1 MKHSLHMLCLNKTSI
16 YINRSIF
23 IYIHI
28 YVYQC
33 DLRNNVNTTCI
44 NPTIYPF
51 WSHRLPDNKP
61 WAHWV
66 LVLEL
71 MAARLVDV
79 FEIQHAAP
87 LVSLSYN
94 LRAVRQLQR
103 INLPGER
110 SQEVNGLVEFVN
122 EKTSVP
128 AVTWK
133 ISIKIINWKEKK
145 KKRRTKDNFTDE

>member
-1 MKHSLHMLCLNKTSI
+1 
-16 YINRSIF
+16 
-23 IYIHI
+23 
-28 YVYQC
+28 
-33 DLRNNVNTTCI
+33 
-44 NPTIYPF
+44 
-51 WSHRLPDNKP
+51 
-61 WAHWV
+61 
-66 LVLEL
+66 

-87 LVSLSYN
+87 PVSLSYN

-128 AVTWK
+128 AVTSSLRSFRK
-133 ISIKIINWKEKK
+133 
-145 KKRRTKDNFTDE
+145 TKSQVFERLLASRMLRSCLYITLTSCNITFTRNFTKHYSVNTHVIPDYLVFPTRIS